1 MIKKFKNKFTII
13 IIMSTILSIFF
24 SCDNSEIV
32 QKTSEKIFDQEE
44 LVEVDIDATVEFLVK
59 ATVETLENVE
69 NKLINSAVATIIS
82 LPESTPLPTATPIP
96 TATPQPII
104 VKEIILTPTP
114 LPTPIPTIIPTET
127 STPVP
132 APISQSNELS
142 LAELVTKASKS
153 VVKISSANGVGSGV
167 IYNLIN
173 ENAYILTNQHV
184 VGYSSQVDVVITDVE
199 TFSGEVVTIDVQKD
213 IAIVKICCSGEFS
226 SINFADPD
234 EIKLG
239 ETVAALGYP
248 LGASSIR
255 VSKGIVSGVEYESDS
270 NRNVIQTDAAINPGN
285 SGGPLLLMSG
295 KLAGINTYKVINS
308 ESGVPTEGIG
318 FAISIS
324 TLLQIT
330 SSNSNSQNEPSSPE
344 PHPETENGIYT
355 SIAYGYKVNAPLDW
369 ILDTSNPSSV
379 SLLHQATSC
388 WMRIEHNDDTPGFFD
403 ITDWSTRWE
412 YSGESWQLFM
422 EYVGQSEIYRSYAG
436 DDENF
441 EQSTM
446 LKGLEVTH
454 QFYTDGVLWN
464 DITHLFYKNDRL
476 WRITMY
482 CPNSIWNL
490 STTIPYRKA
499 ITDTLISYKP
509 PKN

>member
-1 MIKKFKNKFTII
+1 
-13 IIMSTILSIFF
+13 
-24 SCDNSEIV
+24 
-32 QKTSEKIFDQEE
+32 
-44 LVEVDIDATVEFLVK
+44 
-59 ATVETLENVE
+59 
-69 NKLINSAVATIIS
+69 
-82 LPESTPLPTATPIP
+82 
-96 TATPQPII
+96 
-104 VKEIILTPTP
+104 
-114 LPTPIPTIIPTET
+114 
-127 STPVP
+127 
-132 APISQSNELS
+132 LS
-142 LAELVTKASKS
+142 LAELVSKASKS

-167 IYNLIN
+167 IYELSE
-173 ENAYILTNQHV
+173 ENAFILTNQHV
-184 VGYSSQVDVVITDVE
+184 VGYSSNVDVLLSDVQN
-199 TFSGEVVTIDVQKD
+199 FSGEVMTIDVQKD
-213 IAIVKICCSGEFS
+213 IAIVKICCSSEFS
-226 SINFADPD
+226 YIDFANEQ

-270 NRNVIQTDAAINPGN
+270 DRNVIQTDAAINPGN

-324 TLLQIT
+324 TLLGIT
-330 SSNSNSQNEPSSPE
+330 NLNSNSQNESLSPE
-344 PHPETENGIYT
+344 PHPDTENGIYI
-355 SIAYGYKVNAPLDW
+355 SEAFGYKVNAPLDW
-369 ILDTSNPSSV
+369 ILDTTNPASV

-388 WMRIEHNDDTPGFFD
+388 WMRIQPNDDTPGFFD
-403 ITDWSTRWE
+403 ISDWSTRWE

-422 EYVGQSEIYRSYAG
+422 EYIGQSEIYRNYAE
-436 DDENF
+436 DEETF
-441 EQSTM
+441 EQSNM
-446 LKGLEVTH
+446 LKGLEIIH

-476 WRITMY
+476 WRVTMY

-509 PKN
+509 SKLN